1 MLNPHSQTNLLIQ
14 ETVQHEK
21 PVSEK
26 KQDVG
31 EVCAVPLWC
40 YTRVLRR
47 SSPLTAA
54 PRREDTV
61 SRPEPLLM

>member
-1 MLNPHSQTNLLIQ
+1 MLNPHGQTNLLKR
-14 ETVQHEK
+14 ETVKNKE

-47 SSPLTAA
+47 SSPLSAA